1 MTAKEIVIRVYVKPD
16 PTWLQHQEHEDLLE
30 GFKVL
35 FDNALGFR
43 GDVTRVGILY
53 RGTKEA

>member
-16 PTWLQHQEHEDLLE
+16 PTWLQNQEHEELLE
-30 GFKVL
+30 CFKVL

-53 RGTKEA
+53 RGTT